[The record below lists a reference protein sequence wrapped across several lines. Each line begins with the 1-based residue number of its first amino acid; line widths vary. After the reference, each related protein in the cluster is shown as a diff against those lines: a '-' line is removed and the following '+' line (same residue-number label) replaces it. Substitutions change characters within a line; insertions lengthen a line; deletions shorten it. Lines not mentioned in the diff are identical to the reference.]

1 MPLSE
6 NQATI
11 AVADT
16 ERSFTSLPFPDV
28 DLMHIWQLL
37 EPSERRRFRD
47 IRTFLQDRVRPE
59 SLEYWNREE
68 FPHHLLPEMAAHGLG
83 GIQLDGSSELFKGLV
98 YVEAARAD
106 VSLSALV
113 GIHNELIVGMIREL
127 GSAEQQKK
135 WLPGLSQF
143 TALGAFA
150 LTEPEHGSDI
160 AGGLATTATRDGN
173 EWVINGAKRWI
184 GAATMADFSLVWARD
199 TEDNTVK
206 AFIVE
211 SDCPGFSATKI
222 SNKVGLRIMQNA
234 DIRLDAVRVP
244 ETNRLPG
251 AKNFAAANE
260 LLKHSRAWVGWQAAG
275 VQLGIFDI
283 ARDYA
288 LARTQFGAPIA
299 GFQLVQLPLAEIL
312 GNAMASLSLMSDVAR
327 IQGTG
332 DLEMVQAA
340 MAKATTTRL
349 ARESAAKGRALLG
362 GNGVTSDYEM
372 AKLFGD
378 VEILYTYEGTY
389 EINSLIVGRAVTGV
403 SAFVSRH

>member
-6 NQATI
+6 TCTSP
-11 AVADT
+11 T
-16 ERSFTSLPFPDV
+16 ETSHEPYAKELPLPDV

-37 EPSERRRFRD
+37 EPGERTRLRG
-47 IRTFLQDRVRPE
+47 IRAFLQERVRPE
-59 SLEYWNREE
+59 SLDYWNREE
-68 FPHHLLPEMAAHGLG
+68 FPHHLLREMAEYGLG
-83 GIQLDGSSELFKGLV
+83 GIELEGSSELFKGLV

-106 VSLSALV
+106 VSLSALI
-113 GIHNELIVGMIREL
+113 GIHNELIVGMIQSL
-127 GSAEQQKK
+127 GSPEQQKT
-135 WLPGLSQF
+135 WLPALARF

-150 LTEPEHGSDI
+150 LTEPDHGSDI
-160 AGGLATTATRDGN
+160 AGGLSTTATREGD
-173 EWVINGAKRWI
+173 EWVISGAKRSI
-184 GAATMADFSLVWARD
+184 GAASMADFSLVWARD
-199 TEDNTVK
+199 TTDNEIE

-211 SDCPGFSATKI
+211 SDRPGFSTTKI
-222 SNKVGLRIMQNA
+222 SNKIGLRIMQNA
-234 DIRLDAVRVP
+234 DITLDSVRVP
-244 ETNRLPG
+244 EGNRLPG

-288 LARTQFGAPIA
+288 LARTQFGSPIA

-312 GNAMASLSLMSDVAR
+312 GNAMASLSLMADVAR

-332 DLEMVQAA
+332 QLEMVQAA
-340 MAKATTTRL
+340 MAKSTTTRL

-389 EINSLIVGRAVTGV
+389 EINSLIVGRAVTGH
-403 SAFVSRH
+403 SAFVNPH

>member
-6 NQATI
+6 SPTPATPKS
-11 AVADT
+11 
-16 ERSFTSLPFPDV
+16 RTSSTPEPAFMDV
-28 DLMHIWQLL
+28 DLMHVWQLL
-37 EPSERRRFRD
+37 DPAERQRLLE
-47 IRTFLQDRVRPE
+47 IRTFLQERLRPE
-59 SLEYWNREE
+59 SIDYWNREE

-83 GIQLDGSSELFKGLV
+83 NLQIDGSSDLFKGLV

-106 VSLSALV
+106 VSLSAMV
-113 GIHNELIVGMIREL
+113 GIHNELIVGMIHQL
-127 GSAEQQKK
+127 GSEEQKKK
-135 WLPGLSQF
+135 WLPALGNF

-150 LTEPEHGSDI
+150 LTEPDHGSDI
-160 AGGLATTATRDGN
+160 AGGLATTATREGD

-199 TEDNTVK
+199 TSDGEIK

-211 SDCPGFSATKI
+211 SDRPGFTATKI
-222 SNKVGLRIMQNA
+222 SHKIGLRIMQNA
-234 DIRLDAVRVP
+234 DIDLDTVRVP
-244 ETNRLPG
+244 ESNRLPG
-251 AKNFAAANE
+251 VKNFAAANE

-288 LARTQFGAPIA
+288 LERSQFGTALA

-312 GNAMASLSLMSDVAR
+312 GNAMASLSLMTDLAR
-327 IQGTG
+327 IQSSG

-340 MAKATTTRL
+340 MAKSTTTRL

-362 GNGVTSDYEM
+362 GNGITTDHEM

-378 VEILYTYEGTY
+378 VEVLYTYEGTY
-389 EINSLIVGRAVTGV
+389 EINSLIVGRAMTGI
-403 SAFVSRH
+403 SAFVSGH